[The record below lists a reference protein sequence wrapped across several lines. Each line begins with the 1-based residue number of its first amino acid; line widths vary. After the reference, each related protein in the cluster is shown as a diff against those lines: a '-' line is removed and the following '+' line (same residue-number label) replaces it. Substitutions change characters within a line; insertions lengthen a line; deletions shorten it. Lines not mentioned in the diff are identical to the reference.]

1 MSQFF
6 CESVIPPIKFFLKTP
21 KPMQRPERS
30 FWVVRLE
37 RGREQ
42 KRDVGCPNKGLQ
54 GSGRS
59 CLSRASDHKLNITAC
74 DHTGRE
80 MLREAQSCDFFA
92 GLLSAFGLLIAL
104 CLSKKGT
111 SVQQPQDL
119 FYCKVPLPQGSLKDL
134 HPSALYV

>member
-6 CESVIPPIKFFLKTP
+6 CESVLPPIKFFLKTP

-54 GSGRS
+54 VSGRS

-80 MLREAQSCDFFA
+80 MLREAQPCDFSA
-92 GLLSAFGLLIAL
+92 GLLSTFGLLIVL
-104 CLSKKGT
+104 CLSKKGQVC
-111 SVQQPQDL
+111 SNLRISFIAKFP
-119 FYCKVPLPQGSLKDL
+119 FRRVP
-134 HPSALYV
+134 